1 MLFPEC
7 GDGGEVERADTG
19 LTQAEGPGDHQF
31 HGHWVSC
38 LTKIFDNHQHLTIS
52 HLTSF
57 C

>member
-1 MLFPEC
+1 MLLPEC